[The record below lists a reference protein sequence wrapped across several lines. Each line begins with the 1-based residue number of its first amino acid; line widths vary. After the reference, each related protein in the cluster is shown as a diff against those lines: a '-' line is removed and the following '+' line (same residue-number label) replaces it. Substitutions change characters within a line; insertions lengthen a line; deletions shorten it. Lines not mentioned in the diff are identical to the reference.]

1 MAISLKAV
9 KAVAFGLGGLL
20 VVGNILVVYAL
31 VQEPEHTRFGAEAEH
46 EPVPAGFDPVI
57 LPAKPGSQII
67 GTSVSDTR
75 LAVHL
80 KVRTPTGPQD
90 ELIVIDL
97 ATGNI
102 LGEYRLE
109 AP

>member
-1 MAISLKAV
+1 M
-9 KAVAFGLGGLL
+9 

-46 EPVPAGFDPVI
+46 EPVPEAPMASAPFDPVI

-80 KVRTPTGPQD
+80 KVQTPTGPQD

-109 AP
+109 VP